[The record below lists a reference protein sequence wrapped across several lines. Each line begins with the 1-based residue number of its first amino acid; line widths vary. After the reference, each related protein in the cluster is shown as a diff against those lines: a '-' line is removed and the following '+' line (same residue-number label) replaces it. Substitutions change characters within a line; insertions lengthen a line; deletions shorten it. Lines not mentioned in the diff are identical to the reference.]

1 MPRTIELSEELAVE
15 RGRELSNLIE
25 TDIRDRSASIK
36 KQEFV
41 RSAYFGELSRNRQLR
56 YDGQANIELRI
67 VTDKIEGSVPK
78 MVNSFWNAEPT
89 VFVQRVGAEFD
100 PDTTDQNQIYI
111 NHLIDTD
118 IPNFYAT
125 TEMWF
130 RNTFLDGVSVVMPW
144 YNYETRDT
152 VLIEVQ
158 KTWWRKG
165 DVDLTGQP
173 VPEDRL
179 KTPIE
184 IIVEQFGGF
193 ASNGAPNGILDLRP
207 LEGETFDPA
216 EEVESFNGM
225 SMVLDIVENRQV
237 FENIL
242 VEFHDSRY
250 VDEVELYVHRP
261 VVIRNNV
268 EVEVVEY
275 EDLIVPYRTT
285 DLQTAERV
293 TRQYWLSVP
302 QIERKVEEEGWDLTE
317 EDLTRIRAEATGER
331 QEEHPEN
338 TSLKRQKDY
347 QIGESGKHTSPSTSL
362 APYVDSKVLI
372 FEVFAREDVHGTGNF
387 SEVVYRIPY
396 CLRKIVAANYLEENW
411 PHGRRPF
418 CDLHYL
424 RISDRYY
431 STSMGELLAPIHVEV
446 NAIVNM
452 VNEAQELIN
461 NPWFGYVPSAVTT
474 DPEILKNIAPGQGI
488 PLGDVNGLVF
498 PSFPQQP
505 LANLS
510 AVDSMLLFADRLTLS
525 PQATGSSQA
534 RNSPRTARGTL
545 ALLSEGNVKTD
556 MTITAAQ
563 RGGWRELIHQIHALE
578 SRFGEEEKWFHV
590 IGETKPRRITQAEMR
605 GRFMYRFSGNSV
617 NTNREVMRTIAQVR
631 FNTLAGDPMYMQ
643 DLQAR
648 QHLIKDFLR
657 HFGEGTNVD
666 VLLPKIPGQ
675 SGTRLPMDPRTAI
688 RIIMA
693 GQTVNAVPMEDHAA
707 YVDFISRFSQT
718 KEFDNMPEYQAAL
731 IGNLLQQHQQLLLQ
745 QQQQGGVAGGPGAG
759 NNVPQGGELGD
770 LEGGVT

>member
-1 MPRTIELSEELAVE
+1 MPGTIQLGEDKAQARGSELV
-15 RGRELSNLIE
+15 RLIE
-25 TDIRDRSASIK
+25 TDIRDRQSNIK

-41 RSAYFGELSRNRQLR
+41 RAAYFGELARRRTLR
-56 YDGQANIELRI
+56 YAGQSNIELRV

-100 PDTTDQNQIYI
+100 PDQTDQNQIYL
-111 NHLIDTD
+111 NHLLDTD
-118 IPNFYAT
+118 IPDFYAT

-130 RNTFLDGVSVVMPW
+130 RNTFLDGVSVVKPW
-144 YNYETRDT
+144 FNYETRDT
-152 VLIEVQ
+152 VLVEVQ
-158 KTWWRKG
+158 KKYWFAG
-165 DVDLTGQP
+165 DTDLVGQP
-173 VPEDRL
+173 VPQDRL

-184 IIVEQFGGF
+184 IIIEQFGGF
-193 ASNGAPNGILDLRP
+193 AEGTSPKGILDIRP
-207 LEGETFDPA
+207 AEGLEFDPA
-216 EEVESFNGM
+216 AEVESYEGIVFE
-225 SMVLDIVENRQV
+225 LDIVENRQV
-237 FENIL
+237 FQGLL

-250 VDEVELYVHRP
+250 IDEVELYIHRP
-261 VVIRNNV
+261 IVIKNNV
-268 EVEVVEY
+268 EVDVVEF

-285 DLQTAERV
+285 NLQSAERV
-293 TRQYWLSVP
+293 TQQYWLTVP
-302 QIERKVEEEGWDLTE
+302 EIAQRIAEGWDISE
-317 EDLTRIRAEATGER
+317 EDFERIKAEATGER

-338 TSLKRQKDY
+338 DRLKKQKDS
-347 QIGESGKHTSPSTSL
+347 QIGETGRHSMPALSL
-362 APYVDSKVLI
+362 EPYVDSKVLI
-372 FEVFAREDVHGTGNF
+372 FEVYAREDVHGTGSF
-387 SEVVYRIPY
+387 SEVIYQIPF
-396 CLRKIVAANYLEENW
+396 CLEKVVDAQYLEESF

-418 CDLHYL
+418 VDLHYL

-431 STSMGELLAPIHVEV
+431 SISMGELLAPIHVEV
-446 NAIVNM
+446 NSIINM

-461 NPWFGYVPSAVTT
+461 NPWFGYVPSALTT
-474 DPEILKNIAPGQGI
+474 DPEILENIEPGQGI
-488 PLGDVNGLVF
+488 PLGDINGLMF

-525 PQATGSSQA
+525 PQSVGSSQA

-556 MTITAAQ
+556 MVVTGAQ
-563 RGGWRELIHQIHALE
+563 KGGWRELVHQVHALE

-590 IGETKPRRITQAEMR
+590 VGEAKPRRITQQEMR
-605 GRFMYRFSGNSV
+605 GRFMYQFSGNSV
-617 NTNREVMRTIAQVR
+617 NTNREVMRTISQIR

-675 SGTRLPMDPRTAI
+675 TGSRLPVDPKTAI

-693 GQTVNAVPMEDHAA
+693 GQPIHAIPGEDHAG
-707 YVDFISRFSQT
+707 YVEHISRFGQS
-718 KEFDNMPEYQAAL
+718 KEFDLLPEWQAAL
-731 IGNLLQQHQQLLLQ
+731 ISNLLNQHQQLLLQ
-745 QQQQGGVAGGPGAG
+745 QQQQGGVPDGPGAG
-759 NNVPQGGELGD
+759 NNVPQGGDLGN
-770 LEGGVT
+770 LEGGVV